1 MEYLDQE
8 VIDSVK
14 SDSTK
19 HPDNP
24 DKNTFYLII
33 IIKMDYS
40 KKIDEIKE
48 LKKDFFNDKFS
59 SFFEKVANFHK
70 YGICFE
76 EAQIYNEGDR
86 KFVYYSPNFH
96 EVLYKH
102 DYEKL
107 TREQKN
113 DFIKYYLDEH
123 LSEGEEEDTIDF
135 ITN

>member
-1 MEYLDQE
+1 M
-8 VIDSVK
+8 
-14 SDSTK
+14 
-19 HPDNP
+19 
-24 DKNTFYLII
+24 
-33 IIKMDYS
+33 
-40 KKIDEIKE
+40 
-48 LKKDFFNDKFS
+48 

-123 LSEGEEEDTIDF
+123 LSEGEEQDTIDF

>member
-1 MEYLDQE
+1 M
-8 VIDSVK
+8 
-14 SDSTK
+14 
-19 HPDNP
+19 
-24 DKNTFYLII
+24 
-33 IIKMDYS
+33 
-40 KKIDEIKE
+40 
-48 LKKDFFNDKFS
+48 
-59 SFFEKVANFHK
+59 SFFEKVASFHK

-86 KFVYYSPNFH
+86 KFAYYSPNIH

-123 LSEGEEEDTIDF
+123 SEGEEEDTIDF

>member
-1 MEYLDQE
+1 MSTYDRIAYWDQE

-48 LKKDFFNDKFS
+48 LKKDFF
-59 SFFEKVANFHK
+59 
-70 YGICFE
+70 
-76 EAQIYNEGDR
+76 
-86 KFVYYSPNFH
+86 
-96 EVLYKH
+96 
-102 DYEKL
+102 
-107 TREQKN
+107 
-113 DFIKYYLDEH
+113 
-123 LSEGEEEDTIDF
+123 
-135 ITN
+135 